1 MNTKHSHAGR
11 IIDNSENSYLLL
23 NELHYPRNDENI
35 KGKPSL
41 SSDQAAQQLVRTGLT
56 WNGKDVFHTPVKI
69 TFSFPEY
76 SFWGYTP
83 DGTET
88 GLSSFTPI
96 QIQMAKLSLQA
107 WSDIANINFTE
118 EKSPTHSDITFG
130 NYSLQADGITPTY
143 SQAYAYLP
151 GDYSSSGQTWYNYN
165 VNNIQRP
172 DIYEYGR
179 QTLTH
184 EIGHA
189 LGLSHPGNYN
199 AGNGTPTYD
208 NSADYA
214 EDTRMYS
221 IMSYWSEKYT
231 GADHQGH
238 YSVAPLIDDISA
250 IQYLYGANMNT
261 RTGNTTYGFNSNSE
275 RDYFS
280 ASSKDEKLIFSVW
293 DAGGNDTFDFSGYE
307 NNQHIDLNEGR
318 FSDVGGLKGNVS
330 IAYGSTIENAIGG
343 SGNDV
348 IIGNDLVNIL
358 KGGDGNDLLFGGG
371 GYDELYGGLGK
382 DTFLYYSNSE
392 STTERYDW
400 IRDFQSGQDKI
411 DISHLNKTLGYEN
424 AIYLSETLSDKK
436 GAATINYDHYYN
448 VTDLFVN
455 MGGAVKND
463 FHVKIVGTVDFATDI
478 IV

>member
-1 MNTKHSHAGR
+1 M
-11 IIDNSENSYLLL
+11 
-23 NELHYPRNDENI
+23 
-35 KGKPSL
+35 
-41 SSDQAAQQLVRTGLT
+41 
-56 WNGKDVFHTPVKI
+56 
-69 TFSFPEY
+69 
-76 SFWGYTP
+76 
-83 DGTET
+83 
-88 GLSSFTPI
+88 
-96 QIQMAKLSLQA
+96 
-107 WSDIANINFTE
+107 
-118 EKSPTHSDITFG
+118 
-130 NYSLQADGITPTY
+130 
-143 SQAYAYLP
+143 
-151 GDYSSSGQTWYNYN
+151 
-165 VNNIQRP
+165 NNIQRP

-371 GYDELYGGLGK
+371 GYDELYGGIGK

-448 VTDLFVN
+448 VTDFFVN